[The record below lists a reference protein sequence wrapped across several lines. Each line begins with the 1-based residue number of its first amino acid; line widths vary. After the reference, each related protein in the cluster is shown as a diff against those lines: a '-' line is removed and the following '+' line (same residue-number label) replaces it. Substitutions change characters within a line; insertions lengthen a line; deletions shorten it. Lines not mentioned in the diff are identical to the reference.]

1 MEAPMRTVSAA
12 VAVVALFLSITF
24 PLVLGGVIFAL
35 FLFFP
40 LFFLALA
47 GLVDTVED
55 RSVRQHNPTMD
66 PRGWREH
73 S

>member
-1 MEAPMRTVSAA
+1 
-12 VAVVALFLSITF
+12 
-24 PLVLGGVIFAL
+24 VIFAL

-40 LFFLALA
+40 LFLLALA
-47 GLVDTVED
+47 SLVNTVED

-73 S
+73 P